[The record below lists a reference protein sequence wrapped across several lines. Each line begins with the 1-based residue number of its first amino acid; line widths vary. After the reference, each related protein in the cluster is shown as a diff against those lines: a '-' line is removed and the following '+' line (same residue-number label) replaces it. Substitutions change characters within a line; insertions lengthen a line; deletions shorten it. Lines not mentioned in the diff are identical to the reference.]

1 MFLLEEIKKL
11 PYREQRAALHRE
23 HAKFHRG
30 AEAEHALLRERAA
43 RKCHQKAAKAHEILS
58 DGRYDPQGEAAALE
72 LTGVAN
78 HSTYKARQTRGR

>member
-1 MFLLEEIKKL
+1 MEVVEKR
-11 PYREQRAALHRE
+11 PYSEQRAALHQE
-23 HAKFHRG
+23 HAKFHRD

-43 RKCHQKAAKAHEILS
+43 RKCHQEAAKAHETLA
-58 DGRYDPQGEAAALE
+58 DGRYHPQGEATALE